1 MKPKTK
7 LVCPVLPLLF
17 IIVLRDPASIIFAHN
32 KTVITHRYNYVH
44 RKSKQIYRLKIAR
57 DSQHAKINCRFMYP
71 QQFEYEMF
79 LKDGNWDSIKNIK
92 YLGYI

>member
-1 MKPKTK
+1 MSRITTS
-7 LVCPVLPLLF
+7 LLYWGTQPV
-17 IIVLRDPASIIFAHN
+17 RSIIFAHN
-32 KTVITHRYNYVH
+32 KTVITHRYDYVH

-57 DSQHAKINCRFMYP
+57 DSQYAKINCRFMYP

-92 YLGYI
+92 YLGIYLR